1 MVDEWTA
8 FEEKHKEFF
17 TDIAPF
23 QEVVFWPLPTGHA
36 YFIK

>member
-8 FEEKHKEFF
+8 FEEKHKEIFA
-17 TDIAPF
+17 DIAPF